1 MPFWHPSVGTYVKV
15 VRVKINDSNVA
26 TILGSSLLTDGCRR
40 GVQTWTRPHIRVSA
54 LFLFLSSPVAVRTGH
69 LPLSHLEGGVGEEAQ
84 VRLEGTRGGSRSGR
98 FAELSSYSS
107 QLLVHV
113 QKLRR
118 AFMRVCVCVH
128 QSPNLSSCVWF
139 CIHVIWGGFF
149 LVVVFFPFL
158 LLLLLLP
165 VCPDTLFCALEA
177 LYGQIMDG
185 SCFVSAALPLFL
197 SFHFI
202 WLFYFQQ
209 CFKFRRKDIHALFL
223 IAHLCLPCY
232 FCHLNFFFFGFQ
244 SSFFLVWSVTNWHS
258 WRFSHI

>member
-1 MPFWHPSVGTYVKV
+1 MPFWHPSVRTYVKV

-54 LFLFLSSPVAVRTGH
+54 LFLFLPSPVAVRTGH
-69 LPLSHLEGGVGEEAQ
+69 LPLSHLEGGVGEEAR
-84 VRLEGTRGGSRSGR
+84 VRPEGTRGGSRSGR
-98 FAELSSYSS
+98 FAELSSRSS

-113 QKLRR
+113 QKLWC
-118 AFMRVCVCVH
+118 AFMRVCVSIRALTSAAVCDFVFI
-128 QSPNLSSCVWF
+128 SSGGLLSCCSF
-139 CIHVIWGGFF
+139 
-149 LVVVFFPFL
+149 FFPFL

-165 VCPDTLFCALEA
+165 VCADTLFCALEA

-202 WLFYFQQ
+202 WEIVHRPFSIFSSVSNLGERTSMLFF
-209 CFKFRRKDIHALFL
+209 
-223 IAHLCLPCY
+223 
-232 FCHLNFFFFGFQ
+232 
-244 SSFFLVWSVTNWHS
+244 
-258 WRFSHI
+258 